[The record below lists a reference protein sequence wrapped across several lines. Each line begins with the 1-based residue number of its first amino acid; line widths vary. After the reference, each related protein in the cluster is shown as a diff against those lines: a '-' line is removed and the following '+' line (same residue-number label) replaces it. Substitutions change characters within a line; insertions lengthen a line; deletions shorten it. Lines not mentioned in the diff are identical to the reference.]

1 MIKIR
6 VPATSANLGPGFDTL
21 GLALSLYHEI
31 QIEKNAN
38 TRQVIWYEKKCR
50 LSDEEN
56 YVLSGIQ
63 AVLDH
68 YHSPS
73 LPFRLEM
80 LRCDIPPSRGLGSS
94 AAAYVSGIIAGLY
107 LLDQPILR
115 EDILRVATALEGHP
129 DNVAPAI
136 FGGLV
141 ASHLSKS
148 QIIHQPIRL
157 PKPLSF
163 VALIPEFKLST
174 QLAREVLPDA
184 YSKIDVV
191 HNLACLS
198 VLLGAFVNGEYE
210 YLREALTDTIHQPHR
225 LKLMPDA
232 DILLA
237 LSNHSQTLGGFVSGA
252 GSTYM
257 LMCQP
262 SETDKVL
269 HLASQAL
276 KASSVQWQVVPLQ
289 LELEGSQW
297 EVSEWKS

>member
-21 GLALSLYHEI
+21 GLALSLYNEI
-31 QIEKNAN
+31 QIEKTSN
-38 TRQVIWYEKKCR
+38 TRQVIWHEKKCR
-50 LSDEEN
+50 LADEEN

-63 AVLDH
+63 AVLD
-68 YHSPS
+68 YYKEPNI
-73 LPFRLEM
+73 PYRLEM

-107 LLDQPILR
+107 LLNMPIQR
-115 EDILRVATALEGHP
+115 EDILKVATELEGHP

-141 ASHLSKS
+141 ASYLTKS
-148 QIIHQPIRL
+148 QVIHQPIRL
-157 PKPLSF
+157 PKPISF
-163 VALIPEFKLST
+163 IALVPEFKLST
-174 QLAREVLPDA
+174 QLAREVLPSA
-184 YSKIDVV
+184 YSKPDVV

-198 VLLGAFVNGEYE
+198 VLLGSLVNGEYE
-210 YLREALTDTIHQPHR
+210 YLREAMEDAIHQPHR

-232 DILLA
+232 ETLIA
-237 LSNHSQTLGGFVSGA
+237 LSNDERTFGGFVSGA

-257 LMCQP
+257 LMCDPERTQ
-262 SETDKVL
+262 EVIE
-269 HLASQAL
+269 LAKFAL
-276 KASSVQWQVVPLQ
+276 KESKVQWQVLPLQ
-289 LELEGSQW
+289 LELEGSSW